1 MLPMK
6 TVYTARVP
14 SHVQG
19 IGAVDGSEDDR
30 AKLDAP
36 IRRLFEGAQEL
47 VFRYR
52 IYPARGTEYVGGAVR
67 HITGHTAAEFY
78 ADPDLALRAVHPDD
92 IHLLWMRRDHPA
104 VTAPVIVRWVHGDG
118 RIVFAE
124 HCRVPVFNPTS
135 GDLIAIEGIAR
146 DVTARVE
153 TQQQLHASQEQL
165 RRLAASLQTAREEER
180 TALARELH
188 DELGQ
193 TLTALKLELGRTAD
207 ALKGSHL
214 APVVMDRLQS
224 LAGLVEIGVAMVKDI
239 ATKLRPPALDHLG
252 LAEAIR
258 WEAATFAARSGLRC
272 HVIADKEQ
280 TVLTAG
286 QQTAVFRIF
295 QEALTNVVRHAQA
308 SAVRVRL
315 TEKGGI
321 FELRVSDNGRGITA
335 AELEDTRAIG
345 LLGMRERA
353 TQAGARLEIAG
364 VRGKGT
370 VITVRVEL
378 PSPTKRPQ
386 DKPRARAG
394 NRRTR

>member
-1 MLPMK
+1 M
-6 TVYTARVP
+6 VY
-14 SHVQG
+14 
-19 IGAVDGSEDDR
+19 
-30 AKLDAP
+30 
-36 IRRLFEGAQEL
+36 
-47 VFRYR
+47 RYR
-52 IYPARGTEYVGGAVR
+52 ITRPRGTEYVAGAVR
-67 HITGHTAAEFY
+67 DITGHTAAEFY
-78 ADPDLALRAVHPDD
+78 ADPDLALTAVHPDD
-92 IHLLWMRRDHPA
+92 IHLLWMRDDHPT
-104 VTAPVIVRWVHGDG
+104 VTSPVILRWVHGDG

-124 HCRVPVFNPTS
+124 HRRVPIYDPTS

-153 TQQQLHASQEQL
+153 TQEQLRTSQEQM
-165 RRLAASLQTAREEER
+165 RQLAASLQTAREEER

-214 APVVMDRLQS
+214 SPMVMDRLQS
-224 LAGLVEIGVAMVKDI
+224 LVGLVEIGVAMVKGI

-252 LAEAIR
+252 LAEAMR

-272 HVIADKEQ
+272 QVTADKEQ
-280 TVLTAG
+280 TGLSAK
-286 QQTAVFRIF
+286 QQTALFRIF

-315 TEKGGI
+315 TEKNGV

-335 AELEDTRAIG
+335 AESEDTRAIG

-353 TQAGARLEIAG
+353 TQAGARLDIAG
-364 VRGKGT
+364 IRGKGT
-370 VITVRVEL
+370 VVTVRVEL
-378 PSPTKRPQ
+378 PSRTKRAQ
-386 DKPRARAG
+386 SKPRAKPRSRRA
-394 NRRTR
+394 R